1 MVAAASLCVQDGSG
15 MLSCLDHM
23 KRIRG
28 EGVDLKLLQAFVVV
42 AEELHFTR
50 AAERLGVAQPV
61 MSQRIRRLEAEC
73 GQTLVDRTTRK
84 VKLTPAGSAALPHAR
99 QVVDAAR
106 LMERAIEHGGTPVL
120 GSVTLGYAG
129 ASSRPWLP
137 GIARAVRRHAPGVD
151 LRLQSMVY
159 AGSAPSLVAAG
170 DLDLAFSRRPLTYPG
185 LVDRVFKYER
195 VLVGVPTDHRLAE
208 QDEIVLKDL
217 AQDPWVMFPAQQGST
232 VRDMGLRLAHQAG
245 FTPRIVQEAPD
256 SYTILGLVA
265 AGVGV
270 TTTVSSVEHVAT
282 PGLKLVPL
290 AGPARYLTATILHRR
305 KPSQATQAVM
315 DVLTGLHPIPR
326 RPAGLVLE

>member
-1 MVAAASLCVQDGSG
+1 MGSG
-15 MLSCLDHM
+15 A
-23 KRIRG
+23 
-28 EGVDLKLLQAFVVV
+28 GVDLKLIQAFVLV

-61 MSQRIRRLEAEC
+61 MSQWIRKLEAEF
-73 GQTLVDRTTRK
+73 GQPLIERTTRT
-84 VKLTPAGSAALPHAR
+84 VRLTAAGSAALPHAR

-106 LMERAIEHGGTPVL
+106 LLERAIDHEGTSVL

-137 GIARAVRRHAPGVD
+137 GIARAVRRQAPGVD

-159 AGSAPSLVAAG
+159 AGAAPSLVAAG
-170 DLDLAFSRRPLTYPG
+170 DLDLAFSRRPQTYTG
-185 LVDRVFKYER
+185 LVDRVFEYER
-195 VLVGVPTDHRLAE
+195 VLVGLSTDHPLAGQEEIRLIE
-208 QDEIVLKDL
+208 L
-217 AQDPWVMFPAQQGST
+217 AQDPWVMFPAHQGSS
-232 VRDMGLRLAHQAG
+232 VRDMGLRLASQAG

-270 TTTVSSVEHVAT
+270 TITLSSLEHVAT

-305 KPSQATQAVM
+305 KPGRATQAVI
-315 DVLTGLHPIPR
+315 DVLTGLHPIPD
-326 RPAGLVLE
+326 RPEGWGCCTDR